1 MLSLLTGESFIVSA
15 DSYKATTQW
24 AAFPTFT
31 LNGRMV
37 QKPCTTVI
45 PVFWRLR
52 QKNNEFKTLLNYIG
66 DPVSNPHFSKKML
79 KRKMM

>member
-15 DSYKATTQW
+15 DAYKVTTQW

-37 QKPCTTVI
+37 QKKSCTTVI

-52 QKNNEFKTLLNYIG
+52 LKNNEFKTSLDYTG
-66 DPVSNPHFSKKML
+66 DPVSNPHPSKKC
-79 KRKMM
+79 